1 MDFIKIE
8 NEKEKL
14 CTIKNTDFNG
24 YLVNFLTE
32 NNLILT
38 LTNDSITFQVDSLES
53 FENKKLDT
61 FLLEK
66 FIYDLGYQILYLKDE
81 NLGISYFSLDDLV
94 IINRDI
100 FLFINPNKL
109 FTLLNKKDID
119 IPKINSYQYGVIEP
133 DSINKHSLFLPP
145 ELKEQKSK
153 YIYYTCAFYSFAQ
166 ILLHIFDFD
175 LEKLYYTNV
184 YFFCKRC
191 LEDKPELRYF
201 LYT

>member
-1 MDFIKIE
+1 MNFIKIE
-8 NEKEKL
+8 NEKKKIY
-14 CTIKNTDFNG
+14 TIKNNDSNG
-24 YLVNFLTE
+24 YLVNFLSE

-53 FENKKLDT
+53 FENNKLDT
-61 FLLEK
+61 LLLEK

-81 NLGISYFSLDDLV
+81 NLGISYFSLSDLV

-109 FTLLNKKDID
+109 FTLLNKKDVD
-119 IPKINSYQYGVIEP
+119 IPEIRSYQYGVIKP
-133 DSINKHSLFLPP
+133 DSIDKHSLFLPP

-153 YIYYTCAFYSFAQ
+153 YIYYTCAFYSLAK
-166 ILLHIFDFD
+166 ILLHIFNLD

-201 LYT
+201 IYT

>member
-1 MDFIKIE
+1 MNFIKIE
-8 NEKEKL
+8 NEKEKIY
-14 CTIKNTDFNG
+14 TIKNTDYNG
-24 YLVNFLTE
+24 YLVNFLSE

-38 LTNDSITFQVDSLES
+38 LTNDLITFQVDSLES

-61 FLLEK
+61 LLLEK

-81 NLGISYFSLDDLV
+81 KLGIKYFSLNDLI
-94 IINRDI
+94 IINGDT

-109 FTLLNKKDID
+109 FPLLNKKDVD
-119 IPKINSYQYGVIEP
+119 IPETRSYQYGVIKP
-133 DSINKHSLFLPP
+133 DSIDKHSLFLPP
-145 ELKEQKSK
+145 ELKELKSK
-153 YIYYTCAFYSFAQ
+153 YIYYTCAFYSLAQ
-166 ILLHIFDFD
+166 ILLHIFNLD